1 MENLILLFFGEIV
14 SKFREVSHKTIK
26 TIFRF
31 SLDSAK
37 NVVNF
42 LFRFFRFIGE
52 NALRVAPT
60 RIALFFPTAPKEAA
74 MKDTAEKFDIIFFP
88 AQGGG
93 GGGGGLRLCAGDFS
107 RRRFIGRAAD

>member
-14 SKFREVSHKTIK
+14 SKFREVSHKTIETIK

-31 SLDSAK
+31 PLDSAK

-42 LFRFFRFIGE
+42 LFRFIGE
-52 NALRVAPT
+52 NTMRVAPT
-60 RIALFFPTAPKEAA
+60 RTALFFPTAPKEAA
-74 MKDTAEKFDIIFFP
+74 MKDTAEKVDITFFP
-88 AQGGG
+88 AQG

-107 RRRFIGRAAD
+107 RRRFIVRAAD

>member
-14 SKFREVSHKTIK
+14 SKFREVSHKTIETIK

-31 SLDSAK
+31 PFDSAK

-60 RIALFFPTAPKEAA
+60 RIALFFSNRPKEAD
-74 MKDTAEKFDIIFFP
+74 MKNITAEKVDITFFP
-88 AQGGG
+88 AR
-93 GGGGGLRLCAGDFS
+93 GGGLRLCAGDFS
-107 RRRFIGRAAD
+107 RRHFIGRAAD